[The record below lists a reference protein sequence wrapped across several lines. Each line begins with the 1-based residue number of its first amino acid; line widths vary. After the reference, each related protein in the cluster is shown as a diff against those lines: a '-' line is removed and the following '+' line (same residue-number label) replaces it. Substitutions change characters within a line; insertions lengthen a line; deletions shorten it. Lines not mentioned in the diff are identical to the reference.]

1 MAAEKSAPTTSPEL
15 AAVDQAIGDL
25 VAKGMKALAE
35 YASYDQA
42 QIDHIVAKAAVAAL
56 DQHGDLA
63 DLAVKETGR
72 DHLHTLARSTLHPII
87 QMTNHNLYL
96 DQSRPQNAY
105 QLPFQ

>member
-1 MAAEKSAPTTSPEL
+1 MAAEKSAPTTSPDL

-63 DLAVKETGR
+63 DLAVKETGLVLKQAAAGL
-72 DHLHTLARSTLHPII
+72 LHREVCEVTVLI
-87 QMTNHNLYL
+87 
-96 DQSRPQNAY
+96 
-105 QLPFQ
+105 